1 MSNCEQTLRELQT
14 YLDRALSDDV
24 LLSVNA
30 HLHQC
35 PDCLQAYDFHAEL
48 RLVVRQKCSTD
59 ELPADLVARIERC
72 FNEDFDGDGRIG

>member
-1 MSNCEQTLRELQT
+1 MSNCEQTLRELET

-30 HLHQC
+30 HLHEC
-35 PDCLQAYDFHAEL
+35 AGCLQAYDFHAEL